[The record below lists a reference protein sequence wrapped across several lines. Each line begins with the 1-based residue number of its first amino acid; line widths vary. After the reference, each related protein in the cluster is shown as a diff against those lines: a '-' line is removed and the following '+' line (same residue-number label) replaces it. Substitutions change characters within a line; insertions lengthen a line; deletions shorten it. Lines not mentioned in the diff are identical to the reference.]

1 MTQAPSASVLSLK
14 SLPQRKP
21 TRHQLA
27 PNSAQLA
34 AIAADFDLSA
44 LRKVRFDVVLTP
56 GPGADWTLKG
66 KLAATVVQP
75 CRVTLDPVTT
85 RIQEDVLRRYTDRF
99 DEVTESE
106 AEMDA
111 DDTLDPLPE
120 TLDLEAVM
128 LEALAL
134 AIPAF
139 PRVPEADSL
148 ELRAAPPGV
157 DPLSDEAVKPFA
169 GLADL
174 KAQMDLDPGESDD

>member
-1 MTQAPSASVLSLK
+1 MTQTTPTSALLLRG
-14 SLPQRKP
+14 LPQRKP
-21 TRHQLA
+21 TRRQLV
-27 PNSAQLA
+27 PDA
-34 AIAADFDLSA
+34 ARLGQIVAEFDLSA
-44 LRKVRFDVVLTP
+44 LRKLRFDVVLSP
-56 GPGADWTLKG
+56 GQGADWTLNG

-75 CRVTLDPVTT
+75 CRVTLEPVST
-85 RIQEDVLRRYTDRF
+85 RIEEEVLRRYCANYDDPTD
-99 DEVTESE
+99 SE

-111 DDTLDPLPE
+111 DDTREPLPE

-139 PRVPEADSL
+139 PRVEGAQDIN
-148 ELRAAPPGV
+148 LRAAPPGV

-174 KAQMDLDPGESDD
+174 KAQMDKDGGESGA